1 MTTEKKFMEK
11 LSNDINEA
19 RNIKPSSLKVYLF
32 NIEKLHDK
40 IYSTRDITNLKFLQ
54 KTDKVMKA
62 IEDMKLS
69 SRKTYLASI
78 VVALSSQG
86 DEYESEIKFYR
97 DEMED
102 LAKQYSSEQEEQK
115 MNEKEK
121 DNWTSLAS
129 LRKVMRNYRNE
140 LKERKVFQKDA
151 DSITNKEFDLLQK
164 WVVAGLYVLDDNPP
178 LRNDYIMNVI
188 TNKEYSELND
198 KEKTERNYL
207 VVKSRNNKFFSLGDY
222 KTSGKYGTKEI
233 EVGKKL
239 NAMLNIWLKFNT
251 TGHLLLNSKK
261 EPMTQNGLTK
271 YLNKTFEPSG
281 KSNISSSLIR
291 HIFITEKIG
300 GPTLKEKQDIA
311 DKMGHSV
318 GQQEL
323 YKKH

>member
-1 MTTEKKFMEK
+1 MSEEKFIKKLGDDITE
-11 LSNDINEA
+11 S

-40 IYSTRDITNLKFLQ
+40 IFSKREFNNLMWLK
-54 KTDKVMKA
+54 KREKVMKA

-86 DEYESEIKFYR
+86 DKFEDDVKYYR
-97 DEMED
+97 DEMEE
-102 LAKQYSSEQEEQK
+102 LAKQYNTEQEEQK
-115 MNEKEK
+115 KSEKEDK
-121 DNWTSLAS
+121 NWTSLAS
-129 LRKVMRNYRNE
+129 LRKVNRNYRNE
-140 LKERKVFQKDA
+140 LKERKVFQKDP
-151 DSITNKEFDLLQK
+151 DTITNKEFDLLQK
-164 WVVAGLYVLDDNPP
+164 WVVSGLYVLDDNPP
-178 LRNDYIMNVI
+178 LRNDYIMDI
-188 TNKEYSELND
+188 IKYTDYQKLTEAEK
-198 KEKTERNYL
+198 KEKNYL
-207 VVKSRNNKFFSLGDY
+207 VIKSRNSKFFSLGEY

-239 NAMLNIWLKFNT
+239 NSMLNVWLKFNT
-251 TGHLLLNSKK
+251 SGHLLLNSKK
-261 EPMTQNGLTK
+261 EPMTANGLTK

-300 GPTLKEKQDIA
+300 GPTLKEKQEIA

>member
-1 MTTEKKFMEK
+1 MSEEKFIKKLGEDITE
-11 LSNDINEA
+11 S
-19 RNIKPSSLKVYLF
+19 RNIKASSLKVYLF

-40 IYSTRDITNLKFLQ
+40 IFSKRDFNNLMWLK
-54 KTDKVMKA
+54 KREKVMKA

-86 DEYESEIKFYR
+86 DKFEDDVKYYR
-97 DEMED
+97 DEMEE
-102 LAKQYSSEQEEQK
+102 LAKQYNTEQEQQK
-115 MNEKEK
+115 KSEKEDK
-121 DNWTSLAS
+121 NWTSLAS
-129 LRKVMRNYRNE
+129 LRKVNRNYRNE
-140 LKERKVFQKDA
+140 LKERKVFQKEPD
-151 DSITNKEFDLLQK
+151 DITNKEFDLLQK
-164 WVVAGLYVLDDNPP
+164 WVVSGLYVLDDNPP
-178 LRNDYIMNVI
+178 LRNDYIMDI
-188 TNKEYSELND
+188 IKYSDYQKLTEAEK
-198 KEKTERNYL
+198 KEKNYL
-207 VVKSRNNKFFSLGDY
+207 VIKSRNNKFFSLGEY

-239 NAMLNIWLKFNT
+239 NSMLNVWLKFNT
-251 TGHLLLNSKK
+251 SGHLLLNSKK
-261 EPMTQNGLTK
+261 EPMTANGLTK

-300 GPTLKEKQDIA
+300 GPTLKEKQEIA

>member
-1 MTTEKKFMEK
+1 MSEEKFIKKLGDDITE
-11 LSNDINEA
+11 S

-40 IYSTRDITNLKFLQ
+40 IFSKREFNNLMWLK
-54 KTDKVMKA
+54 KREKVMKA

-86 DEYESEIKFYR
+86 DKFENDVKYYR
-97 DEMED
+97 DEMEE
-102 LAKQYSSEQEEQK
+102 LAKQYNTEQEQQK
-115 MNEKEK
+115 KSEKEDK
-121 DNWTSLAS
+121 NWTSLAS
-129 LRKVMRNYRNE
+129 LRKVNRNYRNE
-140 LKERKVFQKDA
+140 LKERKVFQKEPNN
-151 DSITNKEFDLLQK
+151 ITNKEFDLLQK
-164 WVVAGLYVLDDNPP
+164 WVVSGLYVLDDQAP
-178 LRNDYIMNVI
+178 LRNDYIMDVI
-188 TNKEYSELND
+188 KYPDYQKLTEAEK
-198 KEKTERNYL
+198 KEKNYL
-207 VVKSRNNKFFSLGDY
+207 VIKSRNNKFFSLGEY
-222 KTSGKYGTKEI
+222 KTSGKYGTKEL

-239 NAMLNIWLKFNT
+239 NSMLNVWLKFNT
-251 TGHLLLNSKK
+251 SGHLLLNSKK
-261 EPMTQNGLTK
+261 EPMTANGLTK

-300 GPTLKEKQDIA
+300 GPTLKEKQEIA

-318 GQQEL
+318 NQQEL

>member
-1 MTTEKKFMEK
+1 MSEEKFITK
-11 LSNDINEA
+11 LGDDITKS

-40 IYSTRDITNLKFLQ
+40 IFSKRDFNNLMWLK
-54 KTDKVMKA
+54 KREKVMKA

-86 DEYESEIKFYR
+86 DKFEDDVKYYR
-97 DEMED
+97 DEMEE
-102 LAKQYSSEQEEQK
+102 LAKQYNTEQEQQK
-115 MNEKEK
+115 KSEKEDK
-121 DNWTSLAS
+121 NWTSLSS
-129 LRKVMRNYRNE
+129 LRKVNRNYRNE
-140 LKERKVFQKDA
+140 LKERKVFQKDP

-164 WVVAGLYVLDDNPP
+164 WVVSGLYVLDDNPP
-178 LRNDYIMNVI
+178 LRNDYIMDVI
-188 TNKEYSELND
+188 KYTDYQKLTEAQK
-198 KEKTERNYL
+198 KEKNYL
-207 VVKSRNNKFFSLGDY
+207 VIKSRNNKFFSLGEY

-239 NAMLNIWLKFNT
+239 NSMLNVWLKFNT
-251 TGHLLLNSKK
+251 SGHLLLNSKK
-261 EPMTQNGLTK
+261 EPMTANGLTK

-300 GPTLKEKQDIA
+300 GPTLKEKQEIA

-318 GQQEL
+318 NQQEL

>member
-1 MTTEKKFMEK
+1 MSEEKFITK
-11 LSNDINEA
+11 LGDDITKS

-40 IYSTRDITNLKFLQ
+40 IFSKREFNNLMWLK
-54 KTDKVMKA
+54 KRDKVMKA

-86 DEYESEIKFYR
+86 DKFEDDVKYYR
-97 DEMED
+97 DEMEE
-102 LAKQYSSEQEEQK
+102 LAKQYNTEQEQQK
-115 MNEKEK
+115 KSDKEDK
-121 DNWTSLAS
+121 NWTSLSS
-129 LRKVMRNYRNE
+129 LRKVNRNYRNE
-140 LKERKVFQKDA
+140 LKERKVFQKEPDK
-151 DSITNKEFDLLQK
+151 ITNKEFDLLQK
-164 WVVAGLYVLDDNPP
+164 WVVSGLYVLDDNPP
-178 LRNDYIMNVI
+178 LRNDYIMDVI
-188 TNKEYSELND
+188 KYTDYQKLTEAQK
-198 KEKTERNYL
+198 KEKNYL
-207 VVKSRNNKFFSLGDY
+207 VIKSRNNKFFSLGEY

-239 NAMLNIWLKFNT
+239 NSMLNVWLKFNT
-251 TGHLLLNSKK
+251 SGHLLLNSKK
-261 EPMTQNGLTK
+261 EPMTANGLTK

-300 GPTLKEKQDIA
+300 GPTLKEKQEIA

-318 GQQEL
+318 NQQEL

>member
-1 MTTEKKFMEK
+1 MSEEKFITK
-11 LSNDINEA
+11 LGDDITKS

-40 IYSTRDITNLKFLQ
+40 IFSKRDFNNLMWLK
-54 KTDKVMKA
+54 KREKVMKA

-86 DEYESEIKFYR
+86 EKFEKDVKYYR
-97 DEMED
+97 DEMEE
-102 LAKQYSSEQEEQK
+102 LAKQYNTEQEEQK
-115 MNEKEK
+115 KSEKEDK
-121 DNWTSLAS
+121 NWTSLSS
-129 LRKVMRNYRNE
+129 LRKVNRNYRNE
-140 LKERKVFQKDA
+140 LKERKVFQKEPDK
-151 DSITNKEFDLLQK
+151 ITNKEFDLLQK
-164 WVVAGLYVLDDNPP
+164 WVVSGLYVLDDQAP
-178 LRNDYIMNVI
+178 LRNDYIMDVI
-188 TNKEYSELND
+188 KYSDYQKLTED
-198 KEKTERNYL
+198 EKKEKNYL
-207 VVKSRNNKFFSLGDY
+207 VIKSRNNKFFSLGEY

-239 NAMLNIWLKFNT
+239 NSMLNVWLKFNT
-251 TGHLLLNSKK
+251 SGHLLLNSKK
-261 EPMTQNGLTK
+261 EPMTANGLTK

-300 GPTLKEKQDIA
+300 GPTLKEKQEIA

-318 GQQEL
+318 NQQEL

>member
-11 LSNDINEA
+11 LSDDISEA

-40 IYSTRDITNLKFLQ
+40 IYSNRDITNLKFLQ
-54 KTDKVMKA
+54 KKDKVMKA

-86 DEYESEIKFYR
+86 DQYESEIKFYR

-102 LAKQYSSEQEEQK
+102 LAKQYSTEQEEQK

-178 LRNDYIMNVI
+178 LRNDYIMDII
-188 TNKEYSELND
+188 TNKEYSQLSD
-198 KEKTERNYL
+198 KEKTEKNYL
-207 VVKSRNNKFFSLGDY
+207 VVKSRNNKSFSLGDY

-261 EPMTQNGLTK
+261 EPMTPNGLTK

-300 GPTLKEKQDIA
+300 GPTLKEKQEIA

>member
-1 MTTEKKFMEK
+1 MSEEKFIKKLGEDITE
-11 LSNDINEA
+11 S

-40 IYSTRDITNLKFLQ
+40 IFSKRDFNNLMWLK
-54 KTDKVMKA
+54 KREKVMKA

-86 DEYESEIKFYR
+86 DKFKDDVKYYR
-97 DEMED
+97 DEMEE
-102 LAKQYSSEQEEQK
+102 LAKQYNTEQEEQK
-115 MNEKEK
+115 KSEKEDK
-121 DNWTSLAS
+121 NWTTLAS
-129 LRKVMRNYRNE
+129 LRKVNRNYRNE
-140 LKERKVFQKDA
+140 LKERKVFQKEPDK
-151 DSITNKEFDLLQK
+151 ITNKEFDLLQK
-164 WVVAGLYVLDDNPP
+164 WVVSGLYVLDDQAP
-178 LRNDYIMNVI
+178 LRNDYIMDVI
-188 TNKEYSELND
+188 KYPDYQKLTESQK
-198 KEKTERNYL
+198 KEKNYL
-207 VVKSRNNKFFSLGDY
+207 VIKSRNNKFFSLGEY

-239 NAMLNIWLKFNT
+239 NSMLNVWLKFNT
-251 TGHLLLNSKK
+251 SGHLLLNSKK
-261 EPMTQNGLTK
+261 EPMTANGLTK

-300 GPTLKEKQDIA
+300 GPSLKEKQEIA

-318 GQQEL
+318 NQQEL